1 MPHKN
6 SRNETIQLD
15 MTIDKT
21 DSVGNT
27 TDIAFSLR
35 RSKKYPPHT
44 KSLKIPAFFLLE
56 FKKVDVA
63 FKERTLE

>member
-1 MPHKN
+1 M
-6 SRNETIQLD
+6 ETTELD
-15 MTIDKT
+15 MTIDTT

-27 TDIAFSLR
+27 TGIAFSLC
-35 RSKKYPPHT
+35 RSKKYPRHT
-44 KSLKIPAFFLLE
+44 KSLKIPVFFLLG